1 MGRKKEARDY
11 ILKGLSMPDK
21 EKDDPEMKE
30 IGRET
35 LRKLGYGTG

>member
-1 MGRKKEARDY
+1 MGNKEEAAEC
-11 ILKGLSMPDK
+11 ILKGLSMPNK

-35 LRKLGYGTG
+35 L